1 MCLPSPKIPDMS
13 AQMEAQQ
20 KALREQQE
28 AESKKQRDAEMR
40 QAADEARKAQR
51 KRRGRAS
58 LISRSGGSG
67 SLGILDNVTRTSS
80 GLRPLGEN
88 FTQLSN

>member
-1 MCLPSPKIPDMS
+1 MQI
-13 AQMEAQQ
+13 AANEA
-20 KALREQQE
+20 K
-28 AESKKQRDAEMR
+28 
-40 QAADEARKAQR
+40 KAQR

-58 LISRSGGSG
+58 LINRVGGSG
-67 SLGILDNVTRTSS
+67 SLGILDTVKTTSS

>member
-1 MCLPSPKIPDMS
+1 MCLPTPKVPDFS

-28 AESKKQRDAEMR
+28 ADAQKQRDNEM
-40 QAADEARKAQR
+40 QIAANEAKKAQR

-58 LISRSGGSG
+58 LINRVGGSG
-67 SLGILDNVTRTSS
+67 SLGILDTVKTTSS

>member
-1 MCLPSPKIPDMS
+1 MS

-67 SLGILDNVTRTSS
+67 SLGILDSVTRTSS

-88 FTQLSN
+88 LTQLSN